1 MQKRDNL
8 LKRWRSAMN
17 AEFRGWLDSF
27 ALFMA
32 IMLVVVSIGSFIDW
46 KNNRHREFDKD
57 AWWNLKIFR
66 KM

>member
-1 MQKRDNL
+1 MNPELRD
-8 LKRWRSAMN
+8 
-17 AEFRGWLDSF
+17 WLDSF

-66 KM
+66 EM